1 MRPVGIA
8 VAAAIAVQTASAALA
23 QTVSLEGIDGQALT
37 ISAAALQ
44 AMPHQA
50 LTLTSE
56 DGKAVRYEGV
66 PLSLLLQKVGAPAG
80 KALRG
85 PEMADVVIV
94 SASDGYRVAL
104 SLAETD
110 ASLRGEAVLLAD
122 RADGAALT
130 AHDGPFRLIVEGDR
144 RPARAERMV
153 ANIRLVRPAE
163 REQDRPGDL
172 R

>member
-1 MRPVGIA
+1 MRPVGLA
-8 VAAAIAVQTASAALA
+8 VAAALAVQTASAVVA

-37 ISAAALQ
+37 VSAAALQ

-50 LTLTSE
+50 LTVTSE
-56 DGKAVRYEGV
+56 DGRAVRYEGV

-94 SASDGYRVAL
+94 SATDGYRVAL

-110 ASLRGEAVLLAD
+110 ASLRGEAILLAD
-122 RADGAALT
+122 RADGQALA

-144 RPARAERMV
+144 RPARAARMV
-153 ANIRLVRPAE
+153 SDIRLMRPSAK
-163 REQDRPGDL
+163 
-172 R
+172 